1 MIIEPSIR
9 SNICINAH
17 PVGTRAF
24 VRHQIEEAKALG
36 TFCGPKRVLI
46 IGGSSGYGLSSRI
59 ALAYGAGAD
68 TINVSFEQPPSGK
81 RTGLAGWWNNIHFQE
96 LSVET
101 GRIHKDF
108 IADAFAAAT
117 KQAVADYI
125 AETFGTIDL
134 LVYSLASPV
143 RMNETTG
150 QLVRSSIKSLSEDVV
165 GLTIDVSDLSVREL
179 VVNPGT
185 PAEVADTVY
194 VMGGSDWQ
202 DWVHYLKHRNLL
214 ESGFKTIAYTYVGS
228 SSTEAIYRGG
238 TLGKAKDDLEDA
250 ARKMNEELKQSLA
263 GEALISASKAVVTK
277 ASVFIPQM
285 PVYVSCIYDVMIEKG
300 IQESILAHKHRLF
313 KTMVYG
319 NDRLVDEKNR
329 LRIDAFELDP
339 AIQALAIAKM
349 KNTPREQLTNLV
361 GAKRFIEEFYQL
373 NGFRIPSVD
382 YLQDVD
388 MDFWTAKQPK

>member
-24 VRHQIEEAKALG
+24 VQHQIEEAKALG
-36 TFCGPKRVLI
+36 TFSGPKRVLI
-46 IGGSSGYGLSSRI
+46 VGGSSGYGLSSRI
-59 ALAYGAGAD
+59 ALAYGCGAD
-68 TINVSFEQPPSGK
+68 TINVSYEQPPSGK

-96 LSVET
+96 LAEET
-101 GRIHKDF
+101 GHIHKDF

-125 AETFGTIDL
+125 ETTFGSIDL

-150 QLVRSSIKSLSEDVV
+150 ELVRSSIKSLSEEVV

-179 VVNPGT
+179 IVYPGT
-185 PAEVADTVY
+185 EQEVADTVY

-202 DWVHYLKHRNLL
+202 EWVGTLERRGLL
-214 ESGFKTIAYTYVGS
+214 AQGFKTISYTYVGS
-228 SSTEAIYRGG
+228 VSTEAIYRGG
-238 TLGKAKDDLEDA
+238 TLGKAKDDLENTA
-250 ARKMNEELKQSLA
+250 LRMNEKLRRTLS

-319 NDRLVDEKNR
+319 TDRLVDEKNR
-329 LRIDAFELDP
+329 LRIDAPELDP
-339 AIQALAIAKM
+339 EIQALALDRM
-349 KNTPREQLTNLV
+349 KHTPREQLTGLV
-361 GAKRFIEEFYQL
+361 GAKRFVEEFYQL

-382 YLQDVD
+382 YQQDVD
-388 MDFWTAKQPK
+388 MEYWTSKQPK